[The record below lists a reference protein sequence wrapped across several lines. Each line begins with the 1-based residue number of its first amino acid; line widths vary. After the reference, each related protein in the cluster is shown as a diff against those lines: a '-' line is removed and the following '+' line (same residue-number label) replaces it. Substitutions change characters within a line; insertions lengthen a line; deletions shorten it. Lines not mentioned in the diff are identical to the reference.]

1 MNNDKR
7 RRAKGPR
14 LPEVL
19 NNWQVLDDAKDSVDN
34 ERVLDGEVIS
44 STLKSA
50 GVRTTQRPA
59 PTVEQRDASVVVQF
73 ARRQL
78 HATPGSAATT
88 SATVLNNGPDPLT
101 FDVLFALAPHAE
113 VADASANDAI
123 ADGPSV
129 AWLQA
134 VPDQLHLQPGQRA
147 EVALTA
153 APPRT
158 ASLLA
163 GDYPLALTVTARDE
177 RARHTTLAATLTVE
191 PFVDLALALSPPRLR
206 VRWQPA
212 TRRPLAPVDAPAVAA
227 LTNRGNRALPVRVQ
241 VAAPPTQRVQLAPT
255 ATVSG
260 ALHAAQH
267 QFDLVVRPGE
277 TRRIPLH
284 VAAAGPRLLRPLRQ
298 PLRLT
303 AFTRANPTATPLATP
318 VANPITNP
326 AANLP
331 AANLVDE
338 DDAPAEP
345 IVLAEARGVTLQRPL
360 LGPWSLAA
368 LATFSATL
376 FVALAVAAAVAMV
389 TAPLARQAPAPA
401 SASTPLPPQVIAVV
415 LEMEANGA
423 PGDVSAVMR
432 AASDAEADTEA
443 DVEANADTAINVA
456 PDIPQAAPTPTALV
470 VVIDPPSSSPA
481 AASANTQ
488 AVDPSAAAPPAN
500 PPGADPP
507 AADPP
512 VADLPVVDA
521 ASGLPI
527 VQPSQITGP
536 GELAASESAGS
547 ESMVSEPVVSESAG
561 SEELAVIGGQPAE
574 SSEPSPATNSPA
586 AEGEMTYAQMFQAV
600 GLRYDLDWRMLAAQA
615 FVESSFEPNALG
627 ASGDMGLMQVL
638 PDTWAAWAPVV
649 NVDNPFDS
657 YSNVLV
663 AAAYL
668 DSLRTELSALG
679 YSDARWMLA
688 AYNGGPTIA
697 QTAAQSGDWSALDP
711 VVQRY
716 AEDVLR
722 VARTIP

>member
-19 NNWQVLDDAKDSVDN
+19 NNWQVLDDARDSVDD
-34 ERVLDGEVIS
+34 ERVLDGEIIS

-50 GVRTTQRPA
+50 GVPITQRPA
-59 PTVEQRDASVVVQF
+59 PTVEQRDAAVVVQF

-101 FDVLFALAPHAE
+101 FDVLFAPAPHAE
-113 VADASANDAI
+113 LADASANDAI
-123 ADGPSV
+123 ADEPAV

-158 ASLLA
+158 PLLLA

-177 RARHTTLAATLTVE
+177 RARRTTLAATLTVE

-212 TRRPLAPVDAPAVAA
+212 TRRPLAPVDAPAAAVVA
-227 LTNRGNRALPVRVQ
+227 NRGNRALAVCVQ
-241 VAAPPTQRVQLAPT
+241 VAAPLTQRVQLAPT

-260 ALHAAQH
+260 ALHTAQH

-277 TRRIPLH
+277 TRHIPLH

-303 AFTRANPTATPLATP
+303 ASTTANPTATAA
-318 VANPITNP
+318 ANPITNS
-326 AANLP
+326 AANP
-331 AANLVDE
+331 AAANLVDE

-345 IVLAEARGVTLQRPL
+345 VVLAEARGLTLQRPL
-360 LGPWSLAA
+360 LGPWALAA

-389 TAPLARQAPAPA
+389 TAPLARQASTPA
-401 SASTPLPPQVIAVV
+401 SANTPLPPQVIAVV

-423 PGDVSAVMR
+423 PGDVSAVIR
-432 AASDAEADTEA
+432 AASDAETDAEA
-443 DVEANADTAINVA
+443 DAEADADAAVNGA

-470 VVIDPPSSSPA
+470 VVIDQPGSSPPA
-481 AASANTQ
+481 ALADAQ
-488 AVDPSAAAPPAN
+488 AV
-500 PPGADPP
+500 DPP
-507 AADPP
+507 AADPAA
-512 VADLPVVDA
+512 ADPPAAEPATADPPLVDA

-527 VQPSQITGP
+527 VQPGQITGP
-536 GELAASESAGS
+536 GEPAASEPVAG
-547 ESMVSEPVVSESAG
+547 EPVASEQ
-561 SEELAVIGGQPAE
+561 LPVIGGQAAVSSE
-574 SSEPSPATNSPA
+574 SSPVADGPSANPPA

-668 DSLRTELSALG
+668 DSLRTELSTLG
-679 YSDARWMLA
+679 YSEARWMLA
-688 AYNGGPTIA
+688 AYNGGPAIA
-697 QTAAQSGDWSALDP
+697 QTAAQSGDWSALNP

-722 VARTIP
+722 VARSIP